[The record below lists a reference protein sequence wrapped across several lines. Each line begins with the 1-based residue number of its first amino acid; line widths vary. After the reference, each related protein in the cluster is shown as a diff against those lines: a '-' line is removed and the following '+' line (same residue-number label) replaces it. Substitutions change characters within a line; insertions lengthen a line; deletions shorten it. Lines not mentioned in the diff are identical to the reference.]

1 LHVCLASKVVR
12 QESRSQCGWGC
23 TDNHVDKKALAI
35 QIAELEVDSSWRPSE
50 VIAYIAKLV
59 KEL

>member
-1 LHVCLASKVVR
+1 MNELEPKY
-12 QESRSQCGWGC
+12 GWGC
-23 TDNHVDKKALAI
+23 FDNHVDKKVLAI

>member
-1 LHVCLASKVVR
+1 MNELEPKY
-12 QESRSQCGWGC
+12 GWGC
-23 TDNHVDKKALAI
+23 TNNHVDKQALAI
-35 QIAELEVDSSWRPSE
+35 QIAELEIDSSWRTSE

>member
-1 LHVCLASKVVR
+1 MDR
-12 QESRSQCGWGC
+12 QKAVNELEPKYGWGC
-23 TDNHVDKKALAI
+23 AENHVDKKALAI
-35 QIAELEVDSSWRPSE
+35 QIAELEIDSSWRTSE

>member
-1 LHVCLASKVVR
+1 MNELEPKY
-12 QESRSQCGWGC
+12 GWGC
-23 TDNHVDKKALAI
+23 ADNHIYNQALAV
-35 QIAELEVDSSWRPSE
+35 QIAELEINNSWSTAE

>member
-1 LHVCLASKVVR
+1 MNELEPKY
-12 QESRSQCGWGC
+12 GWGC
-23 TDNHVDKKALAI
+23 NSDHVNKQALSI

-50 VIAYIAKLV
+50 VISYVAKLV

>member
-1 LHVCLASKVVR
+1 MNELEPKY
-12 QESRSQCGWGC
+12 GWGC

-50 VIAYIAKLV
+50 VVAYIAKLV
-59 KEL
+59 KQL